1 MINHVSAWWRL
12 WLVDPWQNLPK
23 NKVKKKGSNLVKGT
37 TTQHTSRFHFNLSI
51 LLNKYVT
58 KF

>member
-23 NKVKKKGSNLVKGT
+23 NKVKKRSDLVKGT
-37 TTQHTSRFHFNLSI
+37 TTQHTSRFH
-51 LLNKYVT
+51 LN
-58 KF
+58 FSMQFL